1 MSNLTKVKP
10 LFSIFLCKVVWCKD
24 LCPHYRLS

>member
-24 LCPHYRLS
+24 LCPLYRLS